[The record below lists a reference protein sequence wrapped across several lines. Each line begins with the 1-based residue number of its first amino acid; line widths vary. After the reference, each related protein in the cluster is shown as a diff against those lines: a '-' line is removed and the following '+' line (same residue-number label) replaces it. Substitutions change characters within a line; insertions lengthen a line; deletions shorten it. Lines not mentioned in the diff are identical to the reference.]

1 MEDVIQELG
10 LSCLIIADA
19 GLGTIN
25 SVVLTVEYM
34 KSRGIPVK
42 GIIFNHYHKGNLI
55 EEDNKVMC
63 EYMTGL
69 KVLACVEDNATD
81 IDIDVEILRS
91 LYEE

>member
-1 MEDVIQELG
+1 M
-10 LSCLIIADA
+10 
-19 GLGTIN
+19 
-25 SVVLTVEYM
+25 
-34 KSRGIPVK
+34 K